1 MSTDFQTFL
10 SQHSLKGKSSTT
22 PITHTRI
29 GEPSLN
35 IYGGSYHIPENK
47 LDQFYT
53 LYYNY
58 VFVKGYKEYLTE
70 TQNGNSMAVDL
81 DFRYSYDT
89 TEKQYTSQTI
99 QDIICL
105 YGQVIKEYLKVEEN
119 MPFNVYV
126 YEKAHVNR
134 IADKQITK
142 DGLHIVFG
150 LKVDFQTQL
159 FIRQKVLEQI
169 KDVVELPLINTWED
183 VLDEGI
189 SKGSNKWQLYGSR
202 KPNHHS

>member
-10 SQHSLKGKSSTT
+10 SQHSLKGKGSIT

-47 LDQFYT
+47 LDPFYT
-53 LYYNY
+53 LYYDN
-58 VFVKGYKEYLTE
+58 VFVKGYNEYLTE

-89 TEKQYTSQTI
+89 TEKQYTKETI
-99 QDIICL
+99 DDIVCL
-105 YGQVIKEYLKVEEN
+105 YEVIKEHLKVEEN
-119 MPFNVYV
+119 VPFNVFV

-142 DGLHIVFG
+142 DGSHIVFA
-150 LKVDFQTQL
+150 LKVD
-159 FIRQKVLEQI
+159 I
-169 KDVVELPLINTWED
+169 
-183 VLDEGI
+183 
-189 SKGSNKWQLYGSR
+189 
-202 KPNHHS
+202 